1 LRPSDRATAKRSSSC
16 PETGWST
23 ERIEFAGVPRT
34 LADVTPMRTAAA
46 LDFRF
51 LCANDHLRFGR
62 PWLDGPTALAAAL
75 EASAPAAS

>member
-1 LRPSDRATAKRSSSC
+1 MEYGAHRVRRRPAD
-16 PETGWST
+16 
-23 ERIEFAGVPRT
+23 AGRRHPY
-34 LADVTPMRTAAA
+34 ARTAAA

-62 PWLDGPTALAAAL
+62 PWLHGPTALAAAL